1 MLSLERRRHVRNR
14 KADATACARMSRPRH
29 VHRAQSINTT
39 FPLLLFFVQTNSPL
53 LVDPMA
59 LTTNP
64 LSRMHGRFDDHEIG
78 TPRHDR
84 HTRRKHKKRNSP
96 PADPDTECES
106 LPRKHCKRS
115 HCPPHC
121 PSEDDEDTRTE
132 DDEIQTEDAETEDDE
147 DIQGSLIFYTS

>member
-39 FPLLLFFVQTNSPL
+39 FLLLLFFVQTNGPL

-64 LSRMHGRFDDHEIG
+64 PSRMCGRFDDHEIG

-147 DIQGSLIFYTS
+147 DIQRSLIFYTS